1 MRNRLKFLVFLLA
14 GAACLHVR
22 PITQRPGVVLA
33 QNGRSDYQIVVGQ
46 EASAIDRRA
55 AAELQK
61 YLEII
66 SGAWL
71 PVVTD
76 VAASRPKEILVG
88 KNARLNRARLGLSWD
103 QLEDDGFI
111 LKTVGQKLVIAGGRE
126 KGTLYG
132 VYAFLED
139 SLGCRKYSASV
150 SRIPKRNVV
159 EIGPIDRIDVPFF
172 RYREVYMPD
181 AFDDEY
187 ADWHGLDNRAVQ
199 KRLWG
204 LWVHTFDD
212 FIPAEKYFQDHPEYF
227 SETSGARM
235 ANGQLCLTH
244 PDVFRIIVEGLR
256 ERIRENPGP
265 RYWSVSQNDTFYPCQ
280 CRDCLAQDQR
290 FGGPSGTLLD
300 FVNRVAKEFP
310 DKIISTLAYQYSRS
324 APVNIQPEKNVNIM
338 LCTIECN
345 RSRPLAADE
354 TSASFVKDITDW
366 GKLTDNIILWD
377 YVVQFRNYCDP
388 FPNLRVL
395 QPNIQ
400 FFAAHNV
407 RMMFEQ
413 GSGTSPSEFHELRA
427 TIIAKL
433 LWNPEADVGAI
444 IKDFTDGYYGAAAP
458 MIRSYIQLLHES
470 LEQSDGD
477 LQIYGYPWDGI
488 RTYLTPGLLDR
499 YAGLFDQ
506 AEAAVAGDSD
516 LLKRVKFARLPLEY
530 AILEIS
536 KRNMTSRL
544 SFFTR
549 ENGRFRINPEMT
561 GRLQRF
567 VEWAN
572 RVDFRR
578 LEENGTSPDEY
589 RVRTEEFFAVGL
601 KTHLGLDRPVQLSMP
616 ASEKYPVG
624 GAVALTDGLKGGR
637 DYHFNWQGFEETEM
651 DAVVDLGEMKKIR
664 SVSVDFFQDTN
675 SWIWVPEQ
683 VEFFVSRDGGT
694 FERIGLQNRRTDER
708 AAGAIIE
715 NFAVSLAPTPAR
727 LVKIKTKSRLQ
738 CPTWHKGAGG
748 KAWIFADEIVIE

>member
-1 MRNRLKFLVFLLA
+1 MRDRRKFLIFLLI
-14 GAACLHVR
+14 GTACLKVR
-22 PITQRPGVVLA
+22 PVTQPQGLVLA
-33 QNGRSDYQIVVGQ
+33 QNGRSDYQIIIGQ
-46 EASAIDRRA
+46 QAPAIDQRA

-61 YLEII
+61 YLKII
-66 SGAWL
+66 SGTRIL
-71 PVVTD
+71 IVTD
-76 VAASRPKEILVG
+76 DAPSRPKEILIG
-88 KNARLNRARLGLSWD
+88 KNERLNPTQLKISPEK
-103 QLEDDGFI
+103 LEDDGFL
-111 LKTVGQKLVIAGGRE
+111 LKTLGQKLIIAGGRE

-139 SLGCRKYSASV
+139 YLGCRKYSASV
-150 SRIPKRNVV
+150 SRIPKREVI
-159 EIGPIDRIDVPFF
+159 EIGPIDRTDVPFF
-172 RYREVYMPD
+172 NYREVFMPE

-199 KRLWG
+199 KQLWG

-212 FIPAEKYFQDHPEYF
+212 FIPAEKYFKDHPEYF
-227 SETSGARM
+227 SEMNGAPM
-235 ANGQLCLTH
+235 ANGQLCLTN
-244 PDVFRIIVEGLR
+244 PDVFRVIVEGLR

-280 CRDCLAQDQR
+280 CRNCLDQDER

-300 FVNRVAKEFP
+300 FVNRVAREFP

-324 APVNIQPEKNVNIM
+324 APVNIRPEKNVNIM

-345 RSRPLAADE
+345 RSRALAVDE

-366 GKLTDNIILWD
+366 GRLTDNIILWD

-395 QPNIQ
+395 QPNIR

-413 GSGTSPSEFHELRA
+413 GSGLSRSEFQELRA
-427 TIIAKL
+427 YIIAKL

-444 IKDFTDGYYGAAAP
+444 IEDFTDGYYGAAAP
-458 MIRSYIQLLHES
+458 MIRSYIQLLHDS
-470 LEQSDGD
+470 LEKSGGD

-499 YAGLFDQ
+499 YTGLFDQ
-506 AEAAVAGDSD
+506 AEAAVAGDPD
-516 LLKRVKFARLPLEY
+516 LLKRVKFARLPLEF

-536 KRNMTSRL
+536 KRNMTPKL
-544 SFFTR
+544 SLFIR
-549 ENGRFRINPEMT
+549 ENGRFRINPDMA

-567 VEWAN
+567 VGWAN
-572 RVDFRR
+572 RTDFRR
-578 LEENGTSPDEY
+578 LQEDGTSPDEY
-589 RVRTEEFFAVGL
+589 KTRTEEFFAVGM
-601 KTHLGLDRPVQLSMP
+601 KTHLALDRPVRLSIP

-624 GAVALTDGLKGGR
+624 GAAALTDGLKGVR
-637 DYHFNWQGFEETEM
+637 DYHFNWLGFEETEM
-651 DAVVDLGEMKKIR
+651 DAVVDLGETTKIR

-683 VEFFVSRDGGT
+683 VEFFVSRDGVS
-694 FERIGLQNRRTDER
+694 FERIGLRNRRTDDR
-708 AAGAIIE
+708 FAAAIIE
-715 NFAVSLAPTPAR
+715 NFSVSLASPPTR
-727 LVKIKTKSRLQ
+727 FVKVKTRSRLR
-738 CPTWHKGAGG
+738 CPAWHKGAGG
-748 KAWIFADEIVIE
+748 KAWIFADEIVVQ